1 MSNNYYHKS
10 KFDLFIQKS
19 KIINSGLGIFTN
31 DFIKANT
38 FIDYYFGEYTEHLIG
53 GEYFFRITEKNND
66 DKNNDDKN
74 NDDKNNDDKN
84 NDDNI
89 NCGIN
94 AINLPRCYMA
104 MLNDA
109 SYRPTSKRKL
119 KKFIEHNYKINKK
132 IEIHSLVDIQIG
144 EELFIFYGL
153 EYWT

>member
-66 DKNNDDKN
+66 D
-74 NDDKNNDDKN
+74 
-84 NDDNI
+84 NI

-109 SYRPTSKRKL
+109 SYIPTSKRKL
-119 KKFIEHNYKINKK
+119 KKFIEHNYKNNCTFIVDKINKK
-132 IEIHSLVDIQIG
+132 IEIYSLVDIQIG
-144 EELFIFYGL
+144 EELFIFYGP

>member
-66 DKNNDDKN
+66 D
-74 NDDKNNDDKN
+74 
-84 NDDNI
+84 NI

-109 SYRPTSKRKL
+109 SYIPTSKRKL
-119 KKFIEHNYKINKK
+119 KKFIEHNYKNNCTFIVDKINKK
-132 IEIHSLVDIQIG
+132 IEIYSLVDIQIA
-144 EELFIFYGL
+144 EELFIFYGP

>member
-66 DKNNDDKN
+66 D
-74 NDDKNNDDKN
+74 
-84 NDDNI
+84 NI

-109 SYRPTSKRKL
+109 SYIPTSKRKL
-119 KKFIEHNYKINKK
+119 KKFIEHNYKNNCKYI
-132 IEIHSLVDIQIG
+132 V
-144 EELFIFYGL
+144 
-153 EYWT
+153 